1 MLVVTPNFNFNG
13 RCEEALALYG
23 KAFGIKP
30 DFVMRYAQADPQD
43 WKAPLTDE
51 QKKLVYHAEMR
62 IGGQRCFF
70 ADVIGM
76 DMPAA
81 PAFSLTITFDD
92 AEGVKAAYATL
103 VEGGS
108 VLFPFKA
115 TTYSSCAVNLI
126 DKFGIRWGLFTEGP
140 AR

>member
-1 MLVVTPNFNFNG
+1 MLIVTPNFNFNG

-23 KAFGIKP
+23 KAFGAEP
-30 DFVMRYAQADPQD
+30 DFVMRYAEADPKD

-62 IGGQRCFF
+62 IGGQRMFF
-70 ADVIGM
+70 ADVIGTA
-76 DMPAA
+76 MPAG
-81 PAFSLTITFDD
+81 PALSLTITFDD
-92 AEGVKAAYATL
+92 AEGVKAAYAIL

-108 VLFPFKA
+108 VLFPFKT

-126 DKFGIRWGLFTEGP
+126 DRFGLRWGLFTEG
-140 AR
+140 RSR